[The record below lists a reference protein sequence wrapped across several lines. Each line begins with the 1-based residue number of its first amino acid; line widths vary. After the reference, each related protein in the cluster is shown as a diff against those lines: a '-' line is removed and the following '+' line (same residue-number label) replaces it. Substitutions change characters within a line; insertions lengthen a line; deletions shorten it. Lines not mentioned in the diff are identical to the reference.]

1 MRKISGA
8 WSASR
13 YLMGVFVAFVCGSL
27 IAEEGAPFKVSEQLF
42 DLTNKE
48 TLGLKT
54 IVAEHIDL
62 YRATEKAGY
71 LFSHHPNLGVFQEQ
85 LFCMWSNGKSSED
98 RPEQRVLYSRS
109 ADGKTWSE
117 PRVLVSPV
125 KTKEVCVAAGFH
137 VDGDRLVA
145 YYTVAH
151 YPTHNLMHPDTALFA
166 VASKNGLDWSE
177 PRRVSAGFFIEGPL
191 QLPDGRLILAG
202 EHAGDAWKN
211 NQARMRLI
219 YTDQKD
225 GLGGWKEAAISPEAP
240 KVFGYT
246 EPSPFLRSD
255 GTIVTPF
262 RNSSGY
268 YYASI
273 SRDRGERWSV
283 PVKTNYPDSMA
294 RCSTGRLPNGT
305 TYLINNP
312 GPGKMNRGLLTI
324 GLSKDG
330 ALFDQAWLI
339 RGEPTTQ
346 RFKGKGKKDGWQYPN
361 AIVWKEALWVVYS
374 ANKEGIA
381 LTRISLD
388 QFN

>member
-1 MRKISGA
+1 M
-8 WSASR
+8 
-13 YLMGVFVAFVCGSL
+13 
-27 IAEEGAPFKVSEQLF
+27 Q
-42 DLTNKE
+42 
-48 TLGLKT
+48 
-54 IVAEHIDL
+54 
-62 YRATEKAGY
+62 
-71 LFSHHPNLGVFQEQ
+71 
-85 LFCMWSNGKSSED
+85 
-98 RPEQRVLYSRS
+98 
-109 ADGKTWSE
+109 
-117 PRVLVSPV
+117 
-125 KTKEVCVAAGFH
+125 FH
-137 VDGDRLVA
+137 L
-145 YYTVAH
+145 
-151 YPTHNLMHPDTALFA
+151 
-166 VASKNGLDWSE
+166 
-177 PRRVSAGFFIEGPL
+177 
-191 QLPDGRLILAG
+191 
-202 EHAGDAWKN
+202 DAWKN

-225 GLGGWKEAAISPEAP
+225 GLGGWKEAAITPEAP

-273 SRDRGERWSV
+273 SRDRGESWSV
-283 PVKTNYPDSMA
+283 PVQTNYPDSMA